1 MKTKIHNIINLVA
14 IITTTIS
21 IVNTSQVF
29 AAAPKKD
36 TGVQFVL
43 ADTDLLRAV
52 GIPILVEN
60 KKIKVGVARVNKAQ
74 ELLLSKKNH
83 ALGRCGGFESLGNE
97 GFINMSSQK
106 INTTLLVEELNKLE
120 NTVSRFESTQL
131 TAQKLSIETE
141 PNIQAAVNAVDQS
154 EVEKWIRYL
163 TAFGGRFHATSD
175 PNIHVRDLKSKL
187 QLMLAESGIHF
198 SIRSV
203 SHTATAQQSLVVTL
217 IGKSRPKEII
227 VLGGH
232 LDSINQT
239 FFDNKNNAPGAD
251 DNASG
256 SGSLLEAL
264 RVIVKNGQPARTI
277 EFMWYAAEEVGLFG
291 SKEIAAEYKN
301 AGKEVIAVM
310 QLDMTLQ
317 PGEGEMVVNSIS
329 DFTHPWLRQLF
340 KELNSKYIGVQVIE
354 TACGYACSDHASWY
368 RQGYPTFFPTE
379 SSLNKMNKNIHTR
392 NDVVS
397 PASSFR
403 HAAHFS
409 KAAVAFAMYMGHSD
423 IRVP

>member
-1 MKTKIHNIINLVA
+1 MKKQIHYILKSVSL
-14 IITTTIS
+14 ITTILFVS
-21 IVNTSQVF
+21 TSQVF
-29 AAAPKKD
+29 AAPEKTAAE
-36 TGVQFVL
+36 QFVL
-43 ADTDLLRAV
+43 ADTELLKSV
-52 GIPILVEN
+52 GIPIIVEN
-60 KKIKVGVARVNKAQ
+60 QKIKVGIARINKSQ
-74 ELLLSKKNH
+74 ELLLSVKNH
-83 ALGRCGGFESLGNE
+83 SLGRCGGFESLGNA
-97 GFINMSSQK
+97 GLINIKTQQFNMSQLSA
-106 INTTLLVEELNKLE
+106 ELNKLE
-120 NTVSRFESTQL
+120 NTVTRFNSVKL
-131 TAQKLSIETE
+131 SAQKLTIEAD
-141 PNIQAAVNAVDQS
+141 PNIQAAVNTVDQT

-163 TAFGGRFHATSD
+163 AAFGGRYHAASD

-187 QLMLAESGIHF
+187 QLMLAESGINF
-198 SIRSV
+198 SIRTV
-203 SHTATAQQSLVVTL
+203 AHTSTDQQSLVVTL
-217 IGKSRPKEII
+217 HGKSRPKEII

-239 FFDNKNNAPGAD
+239 LFDNKNNAPGAD

-264 RVIVKNGQPARTI
+264 RVIVKNGQPERTI

-291 SKEIAAEYKN
+291 SKEIATEYKN

-317 PGEGEMVVNSIS
+317 PGEGEMIVNSIS

-354 TACGYACSDHASWY
+354 TACGYACSDHASWF
-368 RQGYPTFFPTE
+368 RQGFPTFFPTE
-379 SSLNKMNKNIHTR
+379 SSLNKMNRNIHSR

-403 HAAHFS
+403 HATHFS
-409 KAAVAFAMYMGHSD
+409 KIAVSFAMYMGNSD